1 MNLYQFMM
9 TLTTL
14 QQAEEIKHL
23 FLFHTVP
30 AQLQPDL
37 KLSANA
43 GNNSELGHT
52 NQTVGCQLRMHNYHN
67 YDYYL

>member
-9 TLTTL
+9 TLTTS
-14 QQAEEIKHL
+14 QHAEESKYL

-30 AQLQPDL
+30 AEPQPDL
-37 KLSANA
+37 KLSAIA
-43 GNNSELGHT
+43 VNNTELGHK

-67 YDYYL
+67 YDCYL